1 MANLWILLI
10 MIIVSLAT
18 SILGVFLVLRKM
30 SMQIDAISHTVLLGI
45 VLSFMIVMDLNSPL
59 LIIGA
64 SLMGVLTVFLG
75 ELLVKTKKTD
85 EESAIGVIFP
95 LLFSVAVVIVTL
107 YFSGV
112 HLDIDAVLLG
122 KVELSVFDQLVIN
135 GVKIGPK
142 SFYIILSV
150 FIINL
155 LFVGVFYKELKLISF
170 DEALAKTLGF
180 MPTLIHYLLMT
191 LISLTAVTSFNIVGS
206 ILVISLMIAPPA
218 TALLITKDL
227 FKTIMYSLIIG
238 VINSV
243 LGFFTAIVIFKGE
256 VTIAGMVSS
265 FSLISFLMVLI
276 FNSKNG
282 VIYTIYKRY
291 HQKFEF
297 SFIVLMLHIGNH
309 QHLEGEEHE
318 IEELLIPHELKW
330 SLKKYQKLLH
340 HGFEKKLIYRVNGK
354 INLTDQGI
362 LFYEDKLKYL

>member
-10 MIIVSLAT
+10 MIVVSMAT

-64 SLMGVLTVFLG
+64 SLMGVVTVFLG

-95 LLFSVAVVIVTL
+95 LLFSIAVIIVTL

-142 SFYIILSV
+142 SLYIILSV

-155 LFVGVFYKELKLISF
+155 LFVGIFYKELKLISF

-180 MPTLIHYLLMT
+180 MPALIHYILMA

-227 FKTIMYSLIIG
+227 FKTILYSLLIG
-238 VINSV
+238 IINSV
-243 LGFFTAIVIFKGE
+243 LGFFSAIVIFKGE

-265 FSLISFLMVLI
+265 FSLITFLFVLI
-276 FNSKNG
+276 FNPKNG

-291 HQKFEF
+291 HQKYEF
-297 SFIVLMLHIGNH
+297 SFIVLILHIGNH
-309 QHLEGEEHE
+309 QNLEDEEHE
-318 IEELLIPHELKW
+318 IKEDLIPKELKW
-330 SLKKYQKLLH
+330 SLKKYQRLLK
-340 HGFEKKLIYRVNGK
+340 HGFEKKLLYRFNGK
-354 INLTDQGI
+354 INLTDKGL
-362 LFYEDKLKYL
+362 LFYEDKLNYL